1 MDNQVDL
8 MGTLL
13 TIHQASVK
21 PFKIKVMLSSMHFLA
36 ILSSVIFLTFV
47 IEWGKKPSKIFGN
60 LKNTKGL

>member
-21 PFKIKVMLSSMHFLA
+21 PFKIKSHVKQHVLSSYN
-36 ILSSVIFLTFV
+36 
-47 IEWGKKPSKIFGN
+47 K
-60 LKNTKGL
+60 

>member
-1 MDNQVDL
+1 
-8 MGTLL
+8 
-13 TIHQASVK
+13 
-21 PFKIKVMLSSMHFLA
+21 MLSSMHFLA

>member
-21 PFKIKVMLSSMHFLA
+21 PFKIKSHAQQHVFSCY
-36 ILSSVIFLTFV
+36 
-47 IEWGKKPSKIFGN
+47 
-60 LKNTKGL
+60 TK

>member
-21 PFKIKVMLSSMHFLA
+21 PVPFKIKSHVKQHVLS
-36 ILSSVIFLTFV
+36 TY
-47 IEWGKKPSKIFGN
+47 
-60 LKNTKGL
+60 TK